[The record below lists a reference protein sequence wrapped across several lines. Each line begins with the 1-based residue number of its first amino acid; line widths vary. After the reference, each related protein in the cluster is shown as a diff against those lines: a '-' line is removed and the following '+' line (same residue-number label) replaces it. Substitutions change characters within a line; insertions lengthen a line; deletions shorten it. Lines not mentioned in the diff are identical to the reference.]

1 MHGRAVPALAYRFD
15 TADGSV
21 VFSGD
26 TAANDNLIAL
36 AQGADILVH
45 QVADLDYLRRH
56 GTDEAELA
64 RMAALHTDVSQVGGV
79 AERARVRELIL
90 SHYLPADPGA
100 VTDWAQRAGQGFSGT
115 TTAGHDGLRRSVPSV
130 PSLFP
135 CRCGRP
141 VYRLPRA
148 YQLPG
153 GLPAAYRRLTGG
165 PERNRSRYVS
175 GVCGWFNKLCE
186 PLRRA
191 AAARQSAALGRRL
204 GCGAGAGRPVED
216 DAIVTALYQQYRE
229 PLMTFVMRLT
239 AGNRAQAEDV
249 VQETMLR
256 AWREA
261 GKLDLSEPSLMP
273 WLTTVARRIVIDDH
287 RRRQARPIEMA
298 DAELA
303 NLPTEDH
310 TAATDRRLLVADA
323 LRALSPLHRQVLDET
338 ILRDRTVNQAA
349 EVLGVPVGT
358 VKSRVYYALRA
369 LQVVLAERGVSP

>member
-1 MHGRAVPALAYRFD
+1 M
-15 TADGSV
+15 TAC
-21 VFSGD
+21 
-26 TAANDNLIAL
+26 
-36 AQGADILVH
+36 
-45 QVADLDYLRRH
+45 
-56 GTDEAELA
+56 
-64 RMAALHTDVSQVGGV
+64 GV
-79 AERARVRELIL
+79 
-90 SHYLPADPGA
+90 
-100 VTDWAQRAGQGFSGT
+100 
-115 TTAGHDGLRRSVPSV
+115 
-130 PSLFP
+130 P
-135 CRCGRP
+135 CRYVVP
-141 VYRLPRA
+141 
-148 YQLPG
+148 LPG
-153 GLPAAYRRLTGG
+153 GLPLASWSQGT
-165 PERNRSRYVS
+165 RSQSVRT
-175 GVCGWFNKLCE
+175 GVCGGSISSVSLFGGR
-186 PLRRA
+186 LRPGRA
-191 AAARQSAALGRRL
+191 QR
-204 GCGAGAGRPVED
+204 AGAGRPAED

-303 NLPTEDH
+303 NLPAEDH

-323 LRALSPLHRQVLDET
+323 LRALSPLHREVLNET

-369 LQVVLAERGVSP
+369 LQVVLAERGVPP